1 MIVIFK
7 YIEKIFTKIILKI
20 YKFRTFLYIFKK
32 NPAENYFKNKKLN
45 YKKIKNL
52 NLVFIYRNRYKGN
65 GSTVMRVFQLN
76 KILET
81 YDFRTISVNEDQ
93 ISNIKDSICIINKSF
108 LREASTKEFELLIAK
123 GNILCFDYIDS
134 IEKKFQ
140 IFYASVLIASSI
152 KQFIYYKSK
161 YPDKI
166 IHLINHHVDPR
177 INIHKQNNYELK
189 IGYFGEKENGL
200 YLDKLQDFLI
210 PNYIN
215 TKENSNSNWISQLNK
230 FNAHYIVRKTNN
242 KKVFKPFLKGF
253 TAAHCASNVI
263 AYKFDGDS
271 HLLLK

>member
-1 MIVIFK
+1 M
-7 YIEKIFTKIILKI
+7 
-20 YKFRTFLYIFKK
+20 
-32 NPAENYFKNKKLN
+32 
-45 YKKIKNL
+45 
-52 NLVFIYRNRYKGN
+52 
-65 GSTVMRVFQLN
+65 
-76 KILET
+76 
-81 YDFRTISVNEDQ
+81 
-93 ISNIKDSICIINKSF
+93 
-108 LREASTKEFELLIAK
+108 LIAK

-271 HLLLK
+271 HFYLNDEYPYLLENDSFKNTIDMFNYMQDTFKTDIWLKGLEIMKEVKYKSSKKYIVNQFTTLMKIINSNDF